1 MDTAILSKEQTDTG
15 TKETEILAVP
25 GKENTPRYNFY
36 EMVNYCNEHNKE
48 ITELTESE
56 RMKFSI

>member
-1 MDTAILSKEQTDTG
+1 MYTAILSKEQTDTG

-25 GKENTPRYNFY
+25 GKENAPRYNFH

-48 ITELTESE
+48 ITELTDSE
-56 RMKFSI
+56 KMKFSI